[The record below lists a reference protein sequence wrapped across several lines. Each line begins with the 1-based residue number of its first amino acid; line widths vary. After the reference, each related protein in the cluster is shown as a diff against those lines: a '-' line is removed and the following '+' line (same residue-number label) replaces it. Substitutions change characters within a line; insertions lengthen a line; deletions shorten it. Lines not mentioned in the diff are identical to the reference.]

1 MATVTHLKPVETES
15 ARDTSGIGG
24 HPRGLTTLF
33 LTEFWE
39 RFSYYGMRAILVL
52 YMAAPASQ
60 GGLEFDTAKAT
71 SIYGTYTMSV
81 YLTSLPGGWL
91 ADRLLG
97 ARLAVLLGGIAIAL
111 GHFAMAVDSMS
122 FFYGGMILI
131 AIGTGLLKPNIS
143 TMVGGLYGE
152 DDPRRDGGFSI
163 FYMGINLGGMVAAL
177 VCGYLGQRVNYHVG
191 FAAAGV
197 GMVLGLVQYVAHRK
211 RLASVGARNKRAGE
225 EKTVIIKQPLTA
237 EEKKR
242 LVVIGFLFL
251 FSILFWTAFEQTGSS
266 FNLFAERQ
274 TRNRIF
280 GYEFPSS
287 WFQSVNSFFILALAP
302 VFAWLWARWGK
313 RQPSSP
319 SKFSFALLCAG
330 LGLFIMALA
339 SSLTSSGRV
348 SPLWLV
354 AIYFIHTVG
363 ELCLSPVGL
372 STVTKL
378 APAKMVGL
386 MMGVWFLSIAIG
398 NKFAGWAAGF
408 YRDDAGALFRLFA
421 TLGLVTVAGAVM
433 LAVLTPFIRRLISGQ
448 SANANQ

>member
-1 MATVTHLKPVETES
+1 MSTITRIPSIEVETTP
-15 ARDTSGIGG
+15 DTSGIGG

-33 LTEFWE
+33 FTEFWE

-52 YMAAPASQ
+52 YMAAPVSQ

-91 ADRLLG
+91 ADRVFG
-97 ARLAVLLGGIAIAL
+97 ARLTVLMGGILIAL
-111 GHFAMAVDSMS
+111 GHFSMAIDSMN

-131 AIGTGLLKPNIS
+131 AVGTGLLKPNIS
-143 TMVGGLYGE
+143 TMVGSLYSE
-152 DDPRRDGGFSI
+152 DDPRRDAGFSI

-177 VCGYLGQRVNYHVG
+177 VCGYLGQRINYHVG

-197 GMVLGLVQYVAHRK
+197 GMILGLIQYVAHRK
-211 RLASVGARNKRAGE
+211 RLAKVGSRATARREERASAASE
-225 EKTVIIKQPLTA
+225 PLTGQ
-237 EEKKR
+237 EKKR
-242 LVVIGFLFL
+242 LLVIAFLFF
-251 FSILFWTAFEQTGSS
+251 FSILFWAAFEQSGSS

-274 TRNRIF
+274 TRNSIF

-302 VFAWLWARWGK
+302 AFAWLWARWGK

-319 SKFSFALLCAG
+319 AKFSFALVAISAG
-330 LGLFIMALA
+330 LIVMAIA
-339 SSLTSSGRV
+339 GSLTGSGRV
-348 SPLWLV
+348 SPLWLI
-354 AIYFIHTVG
+354 ALYFIHTVG

-378 APAKMVGL
+378 APARMVGL

-398 NKFAGWAAGF
+398 NKLAGWVAGF
-408 YRDDAGALFRLFA
+408 YRDDANALFRLYA
-421 TLGLVTVAGAVM
+421 M
-433 LAVLTPFIRRLISGQ
+433 LAAAVLVGAAMLALLTPFIRRLIGRTD
-448 SANANQ
+448 

>member
-1 MATVTHLKPVETES
+1 MATVTHLPVSEIES
-15 ARDTSGIGG
+15 AMDASGIGG

-33 LTEFWE
+33 FTEFWE

-52 YMAAPASQ
+52 YMAAPAAQ

-97 ARLAVLLGGIAIAL
+97 ARLAVLLGGITIAL
-111 GHFAMAVDSMS
+111 GHFAMAVNSMS

-131 AIGTGLLKPNIS
+131 ALGTGLLKPNIS
-143 TMVGGLYGE
+143 TMVGGLYGK
-152 DDPRRDGGFSI
+152 DDPRRDAGFSI

-177 VCGYLGQRVNYHVG
+177 VCGYLGQRVNYHLG
-191 FAAAGV
+191 FAAAGI
-197 GMVLGLVQYVAHRK
+197 GMVLGLIQYVAHRK
-211 RLASVGARNKRAGE
+211 RLANVGARAKRTSE
-225 EKTVIIKQPLTA
+225 EKTTVIKQPLTA
-237 EEKKR
+237 GEKKR

-251 FSILFWTAFEQTGSS
+251 FSILFWTGFEQAGSS

-274 TRNRIF
+274 TRNSLF

-287 WFQSVNSFFILALAP
+287 WLQSVNSFFILALAP

-319 SKFSFALLCAG
+319 SKFSFALLCTSGG
-330 LGLFIMALA
+330 LLLMAAA
-339 SSLTSSGRV
+339 SLLTGSGRV

-354 AIYFIHTVG
+354 SLYFIHTVG

-378 APAKMVGL
+378 APARMVGL

-408 YRDDAGALFRLFA
+408 YRDDASALFRLYG
-421 TLGLVTVAGAVM
+421 TLAVITLAGAVM

-448 SANANQ
+448 PGNANQ

>member
-1 MATVTHLKPVETES
+1 MSTVTRIPS
-15 ARDTSGIGG
+15 IDAAPARDAAGIGG

-33 LTEFWE
+33 FTEFWE

-91 ADRLLG
+91 ADRVFG
-97 ARLAVLLGGIAIAL
+97 ARLAVLLGGITIAL
-111 GHFAMAVDSMS
+111 GHFAMAVDSMT

-143 TMVGGLYGE
+143 TMVGGLYGA
-152 DDPRRDGGFSI
+152 DDSRRDAGFSI

-197 GMVLGLVQYVAHRK
+197 GMVLGLIQYVAHRK
-211 RLASVGARNKRAGE
+211 RLESVGARRQVARA
-225 EKTVIIKQPLTA
+225 KTANALKEPLTA
-237 EEKKR
+237 QEKKK
-242 LVVIGFLFL
+242 LFVIGFLFL
-251 FSILFWTAFEQTGSS
+251 FSILFWTAFEQSGSS
-266 FNLFAERQ
+266 LNLFAARQ
-274 TRNRIF
+274 TRNSIF

-287 WFQSVNSFFILALAP
+287 WLQSVNSFFILTLAP
-302 VFAWLWARWGK
+302 AFAWLWARWGK

-319 SKFSFALLCAG
+319 AKFSFALLSVGAG
-330 LGLFIMALA
+330 LIVIAIAG
-339 SSLTSSGRV
+339 SLTGSGKV
-348 SPLWLV
+348 SPMWLV
-354 AIYFIHTVG
+354 ALYFIHTVG

-378 APAKMVGL
+378 APARMVGL

-398 NKFAGWAAGF
+398 NKLAGWAAGF
-408 YRDDAGALFRLFA
+408 YRDEASALFRLYA
-421 TLGLVTVAGAVM
+421 GLAAAALAGAVT
-433 LAVLTPFIRRLISGQ
+433 LALLTPFIRRLIGR
-448 SANANQ
+448 AD

>member
-1 MATVTHLKPVETES
+1 
-15 ARDTSGIGG
+15 
-24 HPRGLTTLF
+24 LTTLF
-33 LTEFWE
+33 FTEFWE

-52 YMAAPASQ
+52 YMAAPASE
-60 GGLEFDTAKAT
+60 GGLEFDTARAT

-97 ARLAVLLGGIAIAL
+97 ARLAVLLGGITIAL
-111 GHFAMAVDSMS
+111 GHFAMAVNSMS

-131 AIGTGLLKPNIS
+131 AVGTGLLKPNIS
-143 TMVGGLYGE
+143 TMVGGLYSK

-177 VCGYLGQRVNYHVG
+177 VCGYLGQRVNYHLG
-191 FAAAGV
+191 FAAAGI
-197 GMVLGLVQYVAHRK
+197 GMLLGLVQYVAHRK
-211 RLASVGARNKRAGE
+211 RLAGVGARARRTSEEHVRA
-225 EKTVIIKQPLTA
+225 IKQPLTA
-237 EEKKR
+237 GEKKR

-251 FSILFWTAFEQTGSS
+251 FSILFWTGFEQTGSS
-266 FNLFAERQ
+266 FNLFAARQ
-274 TRNRIF
+274 TRNSIF

-319 SKFSFALLCAG
+319 SKFSFALLCASGG
-330 LGLFIMALA
+330 LLLMAFA

-354 AIYFIHTVG
+354 ALYFIHTVG

-378 APAKMVGL
+378 APARMVGL

-398 NKFAGWAAGF
+398 NKLAGWAAGF
-408 YRDDAGALFRLFA
+408 YRDDASALFRLYGALALA
-421 TLGLVTVAGAVM
+421 TLAGALL
-433 LAVLTPFIRRLISGQ
+433 LAVLTPFIRRLVSGQ
-448 SANANQ
+448 PENANQ